1 VQKGIVDNMAK
12 GVVAGYPMVDVRVT
26 LVDGKYH
33 QVDSNDMAFQ
43 IAGSMAIRKGALDA
57 GPVLLEPVVEA
68 DIRVPE
74 KNLGAIM
81 SDING
86 RRGKILGTE
95 PDDGYEKVRAT
106 VPEHEMLRF
115 ALDLRSITQGRGSF
129 QMKFSHYDEMPAHLA
144 KAIIEDFQKQHEAA
158 G

>member
-1 VQKGIVDNMAK
+1 
-12 GVVAGYPMVDVRVT
+12 
-26 LVDGKYH
+26 
-33 QVDSNDMAFQ
+33 MAFQ

-106 VPEHEMLRF
+106 VPAHEMLRF

-129 QMKFSHYDEMPAHLA
+129 HQKFSHYDEMPAHLA
-144 KAIIEDFQKQHEAA
+144 KVIIEEFQKQHEAA
-158 G
+158 S

>member
-1 VQKGIVDNMAK
+1 
-12 GVVAGYPMVDVRVT
+12 
-26 LVDGKYH
+26 
-33 QVDSNDMAFQ
+33 
-43 IAGSMAIRKGALDA
+43 MAIRRASLDA
-57 GPVLLEPVVEA
+57 EPVLLEQIVDA

-129 QMKFSHYDEMPAHLA
+129 QKKFSHYDAMPAHLA
-144 KAIIEDFQKQHEAA
+144 KGLSEEFQHPHAA
-158 G
+158 AP